1 MPCNYFKYLPAQ
13 VIKKTNEIFGCASCT
28 NFQEMGNYDNKFTG
42 FSFGFPTAEMTVKEE
57 AELYPLNS
65 FVAEV
70 GGALGLFFG
79 FSFIGLWKSLLSIIN
94 FIINLK
100 KNRLK

>member
-1 MPCNYFKYLPAQ
+1 MKYLD
-13 VIKKTNEIFGCASCT
+13 VRCT
-28 NFQEMGNYDNKFTG
+28 NNQEMGSYDNNITG
-42 FSFGFPTAEMTVKEE
+42 LTFGFPTAEMTVKEE
-57 AELYPLNS
+57 AKLYPLNS

-94 FIINLK
+94 LIINFK

>member
-1 MPCNYFKYLPAQ
+1 MVY
-13 VIKKTNEIFGCASCT
+13 E
-28 NFQEMGNYDNKFTG
+28 NKSTTG
-42 FSFGFPTAEMTVKEE
+42 FSFGYSTIEMTVKEE
-57 AELYPLNS
+57 AELYPINS

-79 FSFIGLWKSLLSIIN
+79 FSFIGLWESLLSVIN

-100 KNRLK
+100 KNKMK

>member
-1 MPCNYFKYLPAQ
+1 
-13 VIKKTNEIFGCASCT
+13 
-28 NFQEMGNYDNKFTG
+28 MGSYDNKHTG
-42 FSFGFPTAEMTVKEE
+42 FTFGFPTIEMTVKEE

-79 FSFIGLWKSLLSIIN
+79 FSFIGLWESLQSMIN
-94 FIINLK
+94 FLIALK
-100 KNRLK
+100 ENKQK

>member
-1 MPCNYFKYLPAQ
+1 
-13 VIKKTNEIFGCASCT
+13 
-28 NFQEMGNYDNKFTG
+28 MGSYDNKFTG
-42 FSFGFPTAEMTVKEE
+42 FAFGFPTTEMTVKEE

-79 FSFIGLWKSLLSIIN
+79 FSFIGLWESVLSIID
-94 FIINLK
+94 FVMNLK
-100 KNRLK
+100 KNKMK

>member
-1 MPCNYFKYLPAQ
+1 
-13 VIKKTNEIFGCASCT
+13 
-28 NFQEMGNYDNKFTG
+28 MGSYDNKHTG
-42 FSFGFPTAEMTVKEE
+42 FTFGFPTIEMTVKEE

-79 FSFIGLWKSLLSIIN
+79 FSFIGLWESLLSIIN

-100 KNRLK
+100 KNKLK

>member
-1 MPCNYFKYLPAQ
+1 MVYDGATTGL
-13 VIKKTNEIFGCASCT
+13 TFG
-28 NFQEMGNYDNKFTG
+28 Y
-42 FSFGFPTAEMTVKEE
+42 PTTEMTVKEE

-79 FSFIGLWKSLLSIIN
+79 FSFVGLWETLLSMMN
-94 FIINLK
+94 FLKALK
-100 KNRLK
+100 KNKQK